1 MKKYILHASEIVY
14 YQLEVEAESEAEA
27 RDLLYQGQVDFDHSD
42 ITDYEDFNL
51 NRVEEIKQ

>member
-27 RDLLYQGQVDFDHSD
+27 RDLLYQGQVAFDHSD